1 MFCKWQSHGIYL
13 VLLQL
18 DVMDFVNCL
27 FVAEVGEGIADDVDC
42 EELNNH
48 MEMSFFL
55 WRL

>member
-1 MFCKWQSHGIYL
+1 
-13 VLLQL
+13 
-18 DVMDFVNCL
+18 MDFVNCL

-55 WRL
+55 WRLWCS